1 MKPVHAVAGLFF
13 SLALHALVIGSVWL
27 FSSEKP
33 EEEQPDPGLLTLAL
47 AEPPEA
53 IEEDSP
59 EPEQPAEILH
69 EPEPVPEPIQETLVE
84 AEAVIEEETLAEA
97 VLEEHTPPGDA
108 TDELAEADAPGA
120 VEEAI
125 AEAAPEPEPA
135 IEATELAEAENGG
148 EIEDILGGAEAES
161 ERAVVAEGT
170 TQAGGEFAA
179 PKIVLSFAAPSDLFQ
194 AASRH
199 NMHLFGVDSLSRGVV
214 QIGRDGRSIADHRG
228 PIRVSGAWSSVP
240 LDIEFTGSR
249 DLRSHYGS
257 SWNPRVRRVIA
268 VVPSSLARQIGSVQA
283 QQLSSLGLQPEAVE
297 TIHMV
302 VSPDPAQPVRVVR
315 VIKR

>member
-1 MKPVHAVAGLFF
+1 MKAVHAVAGLFF
-13 SLALHALVIGSVWL
+13 SLALHALVIGAFWL
-27 FSSEKP
+27 FSSEKL

-59 EPEQPAEILH
+59 EPEQPAEILQ
-69 EPEPVPEPIQETLVE
+69 EPEPIQETRVE
-84 AEAVIEEETLAEA
+84 AEPEPVIEEEVLAEA

-108 TDELAEADAPGA
+108 AEELAEADAPGA
-120 VEEAI
+120 IDETI
-125 AEAAPEPEPA
+125 AEAA
-135 IEATELAEAENGG
+135 NGG
-148 EIEDILGGAEAES
+148 EIEDILGGADAEP

-268 VVPSSLARQIGSVQA
+268 VVPSSLARQIGSVQE
-283 QQLSSLGLQPEAVE
+283 QQLSSLGLEPEAVE